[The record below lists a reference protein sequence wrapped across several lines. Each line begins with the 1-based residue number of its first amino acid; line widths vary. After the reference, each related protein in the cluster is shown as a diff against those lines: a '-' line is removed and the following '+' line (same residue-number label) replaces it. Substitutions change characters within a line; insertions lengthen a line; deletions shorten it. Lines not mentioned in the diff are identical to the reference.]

1 MMFAVA
7 TQLLHELR
15 ELVVFVVVMVSVVV
29 KMVVKM
35 MVMVVVVVVMVV
47 VMVVMV
53 MMVHMHMLVGMV
65 VQMRLLSRWNL
76 WQRFLLNHGFVIVFF
91 KLSKL
96 LIIKLIVEQLRVVE
110 GIEIIII
117 KLRIFVLLEWRVLHH
132 ILNKLL

>member
-35 MVMVVVVVVMVV
+35 MVMVVMVVMMVV
-47 VMVVMV
+47 VVMV